1 MPDASQRA
9 GSAQEM
15 DAEPRLRL
23 KPRSL
28 FAKFLLAFILVD
40 ALGTTLF
47 TLHSYRQARS
57 ASSQSIDYRLMSAAL
72 ALPEILGEDYLAQL
86 QDPAQADPQR
96 YRRTL
101 VSLDRYARKAGLASL
116 YAFVEEGS
124 DVRFIMDSASEDEIR
139 VGYFG
144 DYRQYYDQAPP
155 ELGAVFADHRPR
167 FAEYQDGF
175 GNFRSLFLA
184 IPGQHGQVVVIGA
197 DMFMEGIEAAEQSA
211 LLYSLLI
218 GALIFTLGA
227 LVSRILAGAL
237 NRYLGRLGQATERI
251 ADGDY
256 QLGLKEGQ
264 DPVGRLGRA
273 MNQMGAALAARERRI
288 SQLAFRD
295 MLTRLPNQVRL
306 VMEIRQR
313 LERAAAGRFAVLLL
327 DVANFRTINELL
339 GQEGG
344 DKILRHLARRLRVAA
359 PDENGVARVGAD
371 TFVLLLPWFDEGSAN
386 AALASLRNLVE
397 KPFVSGNQRLSLHIT
412 FGIACYPEHGASAEA
427 LLAHAE
433 TALQD
438 ARRRQLPYAFHDPD
452 QERQRQQGIA
462 LLDALDL
469 AVDHDQLR
477 LHLQPK
483 VGLPDGRISGAEVLL
498 RWQHPELGLL
508 GPEAFVG
515 LAEQS
520 RKICDITL
528 WVLERCMR
536 LQREGHLGALK
547 LNVNLSLLDLEHPAF
562 IARLGRLL
570 DETGALARHFCL
582 EITESRAMSNPVQV
596 LDCLRQ
602 LKAMGFE
609 LSLDDFGAGH
619 SSLACLSSF
628 PIDELKIDKQFI
640 EHCQLP
646 RDQEV
651 IRLLVQLGHL
661 RGLRV
666 VAEGV
671 ETPEALQVLT
681 ELGCDQIQGQL
692 VAGALALEDFQR
704 WYAEQEQG
712 YWQLRA

>member
-1 MPDASQRA
+1 MPGAYSRA
-9 GSAQEM
+9 DSAKEIA
-15 DAEPRLRL
+15 AEPRLRF

-47 TLHSYRQARS
+47 TLHSYRQARD

-86 QDPAQADPQR
+86 QDPSQADPQR
-96 YRRTL
+96 YHRTL
-101 VSLDRYARKAGLASL
+101 VTLDRYAQKAGLAAL
-116 YAFVEEGS
+116 YAFVEDGDEF
-124 DVRFIMDSASEDEIR
+124 RFIMDSASEEDIR
-139 VGYFG
+139 IGYYG
-144 DYRQYYDQAPP
+144 NYRQVYDQAPP
-155 ELGAVFADHRPR
+155 ELRAVFTDHKPR

-184 IPGQHGQVVVIGA
+184 VPGRDGQVVVIGA
-197 DMFMEGIEAAEQSA
+197 DMFMEGIAAAERSA
-211 LLYSLLI
+211 LLESLLI
-218 GALIFTLGA
+218 GVLIFALGA
-227 LVSRILAGAL
+227 LVARILAGAL
-237 NRYLGRLGQATERI
+237 NRYLLRLGQATERI

-256 QLGLKEGQ
+256 QLGLKEGR

-295 MLTRLPNQVRL
+295 MLTRLPNQTRL
-306 VMEIRQR
+306 VLELRQR
-313 LERAAAGRFAVLLL
+313 IERAPAERFAVLLL
-327 DVANFRTINELL
+327 DVANFRNINELL

-359 PDENGVARVGAD
+359 PEENGVARIGAD
-371 TFVLLLPWFDEGSAN
+371 TFVLLLPWFDAGSAE
-386 AALASLRNLVE
+386 AALLSLRNLVE
-397 KPFVSGNQRLSLHIT
+397 KPVVSGSQRVSLRIT
-412 FGIACYPEHGASAEA
+412 FGIACYPEHGEGAEA
-427 LLAHAE
+427 LLANAE
-433 TALQD
+433 TALQE
-438 ARRRQLPYAFHDPD
+438 ARRRQLPYAFHDPE
-452 QERQRQQGIA
+452 QERQRQLGIA

-477 LHLQPK
+477 LYLQPK
-483 VGLPDGRISGAEVLL
+483 ISLADGRIAGAEVLI

-508 GPEAFVG
+508 GPDVFVG
-515 LAEQS
+515 IAEQS

-528 WVLERCMR
+528 WILERCMR
-536 LQREGHLGALK
+536 LQRDWPLGSLT

-562 IARLGRLL
+562 IGRIGRLL
-570 DETGALARHFCL
+570 DDTGAIARNFCL

-609 LSLDDFGAGH
+609 LALDDFGAGH

-628 PIDELKIDKQFI
+628 PIDELKIDRQFI
-640 EHCQLP
+640 EHSQLP
-646 RDQEV
+646 GDQEV
-651 IRLLVQLGHL
+651 IRLLVQLGQL

-671 ETPEALQVLT
+671 ETPEAATLLAA
-681 ELGCDQIQGQL
+681 LGCDQLQGL
-692 VAGALALEDFQR
+692 LAAGPMPWETFEAWYGAHQGR
-704 WYAEQEQG
+704 WAVP
-712 YWQLRA
+712 A